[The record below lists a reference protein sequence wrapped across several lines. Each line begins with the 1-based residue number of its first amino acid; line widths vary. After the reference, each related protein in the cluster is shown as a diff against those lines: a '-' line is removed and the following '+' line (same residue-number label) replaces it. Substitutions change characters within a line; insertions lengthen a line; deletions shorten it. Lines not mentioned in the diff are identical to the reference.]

1 MDKTLVQPINSVIE
15 KKYVYEIWF
24 HENNCDLLPLLE
36 FQNKLSLKTQKNF
49 ASIYKKVGDCII
61 LTIALTQQQADMLTK
76 DKKVLWCSKKI

>member
-1 MDKTLVQPINSVIE
+1 MEQTLTQIKNQPLE
-15 KKYVYEIWF
+15 QKHVYEVWF

-61 LTIALTQQQADMLTK
+61 LTIALTQQQADVLTK
-76 DKKVLWCSKKI
+76 DQKVLWCSKK